1 MHQFSDCRRCLPLAE
16 KGEAMF
22 RITDM
27 VLIAVMVAAAAFT
40 YITKHGAEA
49 ELSKLRRLEA
59 SIRFEEET
67 IDVLKA
73 DWSLLTQPSRLQKL
87 AETYHDELHL
97 VPVEAH
103 QIGEINQLPDRP
115 LSIEELVAGDNI
127 AGDGVDGVITGDI
140 GQ

>member
-1 MHQFSDCRRCLPLAE
+1 
-16 KGEAMF
+16 MF
-22 RITDM
+22 RKTDV

-40 YITKHGAEA
+40 YTTKHGAEA
-49 ELSKLRRLEA
+49 EYSKLRRLQA
-59 SIRFEEET
+59 AIRFEEET

-87 AETYHDELHL
+87 AETYRDELHL

-103 QIGEINQLPDRP
+103 QIGEISELPERM
-115 LSIEELVAGDNI
+115 LSIEDIVAGGGID
-127 AGDGVDGVITGDI
+127 DVTTGDI